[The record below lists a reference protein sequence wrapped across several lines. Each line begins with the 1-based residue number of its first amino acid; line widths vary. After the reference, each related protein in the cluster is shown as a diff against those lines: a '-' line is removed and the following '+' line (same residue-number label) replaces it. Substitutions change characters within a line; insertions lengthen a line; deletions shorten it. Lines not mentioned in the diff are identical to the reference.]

1 MSAAIAAPLARAQ
14 KLAAAAATIAVIA
27 AVLLAIT
34 AALDVFAPG
43 LRQLR
48 SAGPGWEG
56 VSDIIRIV
64 GAHLLLALP
73 SFLLAGAC
81 LDLSRVLSEYAEGRF
96 FTARAAAGVRKA
108 GEGILWAMAFQCVL
122 SPTLASIVSE
132 GGQGRNFT
140 VRFETFDLGLIALG
154 FFVMVMGRVL
164 QAAAAIKA
172 ENDEIV

>member
-1 MSAAIAAPLARAQ
+1 MTAAIAAPLARAQ

-27 AVLLAIT
+27 AVMLGLT
-34 AALDVFAPG
+34 AALDMFAPG

-48 SAGPGWEG
+48 TAGPGWEG
-56 VSDIIRIV
+56 VSDITRIV
-64 GAHLLLALP
+64 GAHFLLALP

-81 LDLSRVLSEYAEGRF
+81 FDLSGVLGEYAEGRF
-96 FTARAAAGVRKA
+96 FTPRAAAGVRKA
-108 GEGILWAMAFQCVL
+108 GEGILYAMLFQCVL
-122 SPTLASIVSE
+122 SPTLYSIVSTSGE
-132 GGQGRNFT
+132 GRAFT
-140 VRFETFDLGLIALG
+140 VKLETFDLGLIALG